1 MLNESKTKRTRKVS
15 KIPCRTT
22 KFTREQVAKWKHS
35 IPFIKEANKQFR
47 QLVPERHSVQLKRA
61 KKTKDF
67 QIENTAFSTITLNY
81 NYQTALHKDKGDLEE
96 GFGNLLVLE
105 KDKCS
110 DSNNVI
116 SYKGGYTGY
125 PQYGVAVD
133 VRQGDFLAMDVHQWH
148 CNTPISDSD
157 VLSSKDSK
165 SKNSK
170 SSKKSKDQTYGR
182 LSIVCY
188 LRKNMIKCA

>member
-1 MLNESKTKRTRKVS
+1 
-15 KIPCRTT
+15 
-22 KFTREQVAKWKHS
+22 VAKWKHS
-35 IPFIKEANKQFR
+35 LPFIKEANKQFKK
-47 QLVPERHSVQLKRA
+47 LVPERHSVQLKRA

-81 NYQTALHKDKGDLEE
+81 NYQTALHKDKGDFEE

-110 DSNNVI
+110 DSSNNVI
-116 SYKGGYTGY
+116 SYKGGYTGF

-148 CNTPISDSD
+148 CNTTISDGHIPS
-157 VLSSKDSK
+157 
-165 SKNSK
+165 N
-170 SSKKSKDQTYGR
+170 KKSKDETYGR

-188 LRKNMIKCA
+188 LRKNMIKCASN